1 MSELCRKQKNQR
13 WTWYAAERSCGI
25 ILAWHNCRRT
35 DESCRRLMEKLSVF
49 PIKYYHTD
57 NWKSYSRYIPSGQ
70 HIIGKKNGS
79 LVIRVE
85 VIM

>member
-25 ILAWHNCRRT
+25 ILAWHNGRRT

-49 PIKYYHTD
+49 
-57 NWKSYSRYIPSGQ
+57 SYKILSY
-70 HIIGKKNGS
+70 
-79 LVIRVE
+79 
-85 VIM
+85 